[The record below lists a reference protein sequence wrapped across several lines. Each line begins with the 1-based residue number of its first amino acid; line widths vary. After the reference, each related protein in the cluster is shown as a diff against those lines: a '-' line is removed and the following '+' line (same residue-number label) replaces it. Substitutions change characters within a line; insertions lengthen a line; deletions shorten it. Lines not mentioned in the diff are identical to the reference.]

1 MSETERLIDRQR
13 QRERESDRERERDR
27 KRGQG
32 AIEYVR
38 CILFAGSR

>member
-1 MSETERLIDRQR
+1 MSDTERLTDR
-13 QRERESDRERERDR
+13 QREREKVIERERDR
-27 KRGQG
+27 KRGRG